1 MSAVRARLMDLPGGL
16 DRNETRSMAFEQ
28 VKPFAMV
35 GSFLIVLTN
44 NAYLV
49 K

>member
-1 MSAVRARLMDLPGGL
+1 MGL
-16 DRNETRSMAFEQ
+16 EQ